1 MAYNTIP
8 ETTPL
13 QEPRQPLQEPRQPRK
28 ALGMIVAV
36 SLLLGASMATIYA
49 KAGVAASLEVTG
61 TYTKEWTCDNP
72 SNPVD
77 TAVYGQSS
85 GPLSTAGLTV
95 TLEGTVLSESGETS
109 FEFGRSEHVT
119 AELVPSD
126 GVTVSDWAFGGLIGE
141 LGGLLPG
148 EAGVQ
153 VSCTGIEPPVV
164 NKETGGTPAT
174 AIYVAYG
181 YAIYGETGQ
190 IIVTAFVGDKYYQS
204 TFQVH
209 VVTKVSGHDGATPR
223 AVGVAAL
230 AGIVAVLLMG

>member
-1 MAYNTIP
+1 
-8 ETTPL
+8 
-13 QEPRQPLQEPRQPRK
+13 
-28 ALGMIVAV
+28 MIVAV

-153 VSCTGIEPPVV
+153 VSCTGIMPPVV

-174 AIYVAYG
+174 AIYVAQD
-181 YAIYGETGQ
+181 YAPQGQTGQ
-190 IIVTAFVGDKYYQS
+190 VIVTAFVGDKYYQS

-209 VVTKVSGHDGATPR
+209 TVTKGINHDGAR
-223 AVGVAAL
+223 AVGVTAAL
-230 AGIVAVLLMG
+230 AGIAAVLLMG